1 MVDLVTGGAGFI
13 GSHVVDELIRAGRD
27 VVVLDDLSGGYR
39 RNVHRDATLVAG
51 SVTDLDTVRST
62 FDRFPVTRLY
72 HLAAYAAEGLSHFI
86 KTFNY
91 TNNLV
96 GSATV
101 LAAAINHGVEHV
113 VFTSS
118 AAVYGSAPRG
128 VTEAATPKPEDGYGI
143 AKWAVEQELH
153 VSQRMFGT
161 SFTIFRPY
169 NVFGSRQN
177 IADRYRNV
185 IGIFINQVLAGRP
198 ITIFGSGDQTRAFS
212 HITNVAP
219 MIASGPDV
227 PNARNQTF
235 NVGGTEV
242 CSVNELARL
251 VCEALDVPDHP
262 IEHLE
267 PRSEVE
273 HVVPDPG
280 KARKAFG
287 RDRGLSIA
295 RGLQEMTVWARSIG
309 AQEPSRF
316 EGIEITRCLPP
327 SWRD

>member
-13 GSHVVDELIRAGRD
+13 GSHVVDALLDAGRE
-27 VVVLDDLSGGYR
+27 VVVLDDLSGGTVD
-39 RNVHRDATLVAG
+39 NVDPRAQLVIG
-51 SVTDLDTVRST
+51 SITDEAVVHSVFDTFRVER
-62 FDRFPVTRLY
+62 VY

-91 TNNLV
+91 RNNLV

-101 LAAAINHGVEHV
+101 LAAAINHDVEHV

-118 AAVYGSAPRG
+118 AAVYGEAPLG
-128 VTEAATPKPEDGYGI
+128 VTEATTPVPEDGYGI
-143 AKWAVEQELH
+143 AKWAMEQELA

-177 IADRYRNV
+177 LADRYRNA
-185 IGIFINQVLAGRP
+185 IGIFMRQVLAGEP
-198 ITIFGSGDQTRAFS
+198 ITIFGDGEQTRAFT

-219 MIASGPDV
+219 LIAAAPDV
-227 PNARNQTF
+227 VGAENQTF

-242 CSVNELARL
+242 SSVLAL
-251 VCEALDVPDHP
+251 AQMVCEVLDAVGHP
-262 IEHLE
+262 ILHLD

-273 HVVPDPG
+273 HVVPDPT
-280 KARKAFG
+280 KAAATFG
-287 RDRGLSIA
+287 PRTGLSMA
-295 RGLQEMTVWARSIG
+295 DGLAEMAAWARSVG
-309 AQEPSRF
+309 PQEPSRF
-316 EGIEITRCLPP
+316 EGIEILRGLPP
-327 SWRD
+327 SWRA